1 MFKSEHRVEIR
12 EASVLRRVPVVQQ
25 DVGPPDLVV
34 GESDVGHTWIVGHVP
49 LQVEIRPV
57 LQTHTNTDVFAIFI
71 PQNVLV
77 LACFTQR
84 KMEHKLQK
92 LSVLWWEFESL
103 RTFNERPGPPVRTE
117 GQRSVQ
123 DQATDVR
130 RLVSRHTRP
139 PLYKFRL

>member
-1 MFKSEHRVEIR
+1 MFKSEHRVEIH
-12 EASVLRRVPVVQQ
+12 EASVFLAVCLQQRGRVPVVQQ

-34 GESDVGHTWIVGHVP
+34 RESDVGHTWIVGHVP

-57 LQTHTNTDVFAIFI
+57 LQTHTNTDAIFI

-92 LSVLWWEFESL
+92 LSILGWEF
-103 RTFNERPGPPVRTE
+103 
-117 GQRSVQ
+117 
-123 DQATDVR
+123 
-130 RLVSRHTRP
+130 
-139 PLYKFRL
+139 